1 MLRCIDRADGVVP
14 EFVQTGF
21 VGADFGTKRMGNQ
34 LTSETQTQEGDIV
47 FETAVNPA
55 HLGGEVRVLIL
66 LVDVLC
72 AAIDYAASQI
82 I

>member
-1 MLRCIDRADGVVP
+1 
-14 EFVQTGF
+14 
-21 VGADFGTKRMGNQ
+21 MGNQ

-72 AAIDYAASQI
+72 AAIDYAASQMI
-82 I
+82 